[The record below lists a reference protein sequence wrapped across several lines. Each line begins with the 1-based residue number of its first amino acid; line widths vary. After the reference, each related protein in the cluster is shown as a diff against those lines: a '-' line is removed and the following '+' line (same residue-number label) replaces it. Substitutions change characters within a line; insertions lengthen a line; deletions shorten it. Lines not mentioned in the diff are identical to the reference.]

1 MKLRKKHRKPMAI
14 MDQINVT
21 PLLDLTFL
29 LLIAFMLTMP
39 LMEYGTSVNPPEM
52 NAKKLPEDHFKTVTI
67 GADGALSFQKESVS
81 REGLLQRLHELKR
94 SEPETIVL
102 LRCDGTRAYG
112 EVIELMRD
120 IKNSGFAKIS
130 LVTQAERKQ

>member
-1 MKLRKKHRKPMAI
+1 MKHRKHRAPMAPI
-14 MDQINVT
+14 DQINVT

-52 NAKKLPEDHFKTVTI
+52 NAKPLPEQKFRSVTIASDGSLAYQKETVTRETLI
-67 GADGALSFQKESVS
+67 S
-81 REGLLQRLHELKR
+81 RLRELKT
-94 SEPETIVL
+94 SEPETVVL
-102 LRCDGTRAYG
+102 LRCDGGRAYG

-120 IKNSGFAKIS
+120 IKNSGFTKIS
-130 LVTQAERKQ
+130 LVTQAERKR

>member
-1 MKLRKKHRKPMAI
+1 MKLRKHRAPMAPI
-14 MDQINVT
+14 DQINVT

-52 NAKKLPEDHFKTVTI
+52 NAKPLPEQQFRSVTI
-67 GADGALSFQKESVS
+67 AADGSLAYQKETVS
-81 REGLLQRLHELKR
+81 RDALLERLRELKAA
-94 SEPETIVL
+94 EPETVVL
-102 LRCDGTRAYG
+102 LRCDGGRAYG

-120 IKNSGFAKIS
+120 IKNSGFTKIS
-130 LVTQAERKQ
+130 LVTQAERKR